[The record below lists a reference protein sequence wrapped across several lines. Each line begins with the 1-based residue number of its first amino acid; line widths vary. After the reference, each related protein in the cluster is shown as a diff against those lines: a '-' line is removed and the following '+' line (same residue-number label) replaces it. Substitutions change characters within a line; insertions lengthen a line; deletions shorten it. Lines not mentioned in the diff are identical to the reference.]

1 MIPRT
6 WLTQPVALLL
16 RMTQG
21 LVNTTCDLATEDVEA
36 GESQVQSLLKQFNET
51 LLQSKVKRG
60 WEYSLVIV

>member
-21 LVNTTCDLATEDVEA
+21 LVNTACDLATEDVEA

-51 LLQSKVKRG
+51 LLQSKVKRR
-60 WEYSLVIV
+60 WEYS